1 MPLTG
6 KEMLKLLKQNGW
18 VERRQ
23 VGSHHQLFK
32 DGKRVTVPVHG
43 NQTLGKG
50 LEQKILREAG
60 LK

>member
-6 KEMLKLLKQNGW
+6 KEMLKLLESHGW
-18 VERRQ
+18 VDKRQ
-23 VGSHHQLFK
+23 AGSHHQLFK

-43 NQTLGKG
+43 NEDLKKKI
-50 LEQKILREAG
+50 EHKILKEAG